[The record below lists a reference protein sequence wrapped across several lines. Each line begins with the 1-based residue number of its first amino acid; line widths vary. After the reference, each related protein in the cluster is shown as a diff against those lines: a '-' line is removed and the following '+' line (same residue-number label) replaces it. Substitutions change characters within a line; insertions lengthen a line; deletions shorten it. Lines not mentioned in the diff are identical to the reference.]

1 MYVHVVL
8 YIPIPL
14 KDIQLLNVIS
24 RNLQVNNRN
33 IDTMQ

>member
-1 MYVHVVL
+1 MYVVL

-14 KDIQLLNVIS
+14 KDIKLLNVIS